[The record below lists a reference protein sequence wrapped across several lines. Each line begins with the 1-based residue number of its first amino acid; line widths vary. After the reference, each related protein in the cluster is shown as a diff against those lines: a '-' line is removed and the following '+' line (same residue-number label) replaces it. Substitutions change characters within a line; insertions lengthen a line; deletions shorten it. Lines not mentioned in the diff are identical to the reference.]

1 MGHDARTGRE
11 GIGQFNEGEV
21 LRIVQTG
28 VECQFSESRG
38 NRCDSGGYDTLGF
51 PSSHLSVHDVV
62 IHRFEPEAVGGLRTI
77 QRE

>member
-1 MGHDARTGRE
+1 MLVICCIWLVSIQNIGVFLMGHDARTGRE

-51 PSSHLSVHDVV
+51 PSSH
-62 IHRFEPEAVGGLRTI
+62 
-77 QRE
+77 